1 VRLIGLNW
9 FTLEGL
15 STLGMRA
22 ILVWLNS
29 FGMKPP
35 LKKAYTEAITLSFT
49 ICQYYCDFYNNNRK
63 KKIVIFISRLFEK
76 AQI

>member
-29 FGMKPP
+29 FGKKPP
-35 LKKAYTEAITLSFT
+35 LKKAYTEAITVESS
-49 ICQYYCDFYNNNRK
+49 NKNVK
-63 KKIVIFISRLFEK
+63 S
-76 AQI
+76 